1 MRDRFLIYTRYL
13 KQIAPLSNEQRG
25 ILFTAILSYMSGEGL
40 PPMDAVTEYA
50 FGVIRA
56 DLDTD
61 GARYDEKCRVNSE
74 NGRKGGLVKANAS
87 ERQRTPANGGESSR
101 YDKTDKIEGYKR
113 ESKPKRKGRTNSF
126 NNFPERVY
134 DYSDLEAKLK
144 AVDSNREDLE
154 GYAN

>member
-1 MRDRFLIYTRYL
+1 MRDSFILYTKYR
-13 KQIAPLSNEQRG
+13 KQFSDLTNEQKG
-25 ILFTAILSYMSGEGL
+25 ILFDAILAYVSEEPL
-40 PPMDAVTEYA
+40 PEMDAITSMA
-50 FGVIRA
+50 FKFVKVDIDDNA
-56 DLDTD
+56 
-61 GARYDEKCRVNSE
+61 AKYEEKCQQNRRNVSKRWHTDEYDRIRPNT
-74 NGRKGGLVKANAS
+74 NA
-87 ERQRTPANGGESSR
+87 
-101 YDKTDKIEGYKR
+101 TDMKCNDNDMNIKR